1 MTEYRNSFS
10 FFSATAIDIQKR
22 TKKKVKNTALR
33 AVAIVIVNAE
43 KYWDHIHG
51 SDS

>member
-1 MTEYRNSFS
+1 MTDYRNFS
-10 FFSATAIDIQKR
+10 SIFSATAIDIQNH
-22 TKKKVKNTALR
+22 TKKKVQNPALR
-33 AVAIVIVNAE
+33 AVATVIVNAE